1 MCSILSTNVFTYKSK
16 DGKTIIIREAKERD
30 AERIL
35 DSASKALIN
44 APYMLSTVEDVKK
57 VRIDAIQKTLKA
69 YHENPNYVQFIAEVD
84 GKLVGAIDF
93 KNGNKE
99 KISHQ
104 GAFAMT
110 ILPEYRNYG
119 IGRALLETLINWAK
133 NNSKIEKVCLEV
145 MEDNLGAIQLYK
157 NLGFFEEGRKAK
169 GVKLDGRLSRFN
181 INGFIRLKLN
191 INFNI
196 KRGSS

>member
-16 DGKTIIIREAKERD
+16 DGKTIIIREAKEQD

-69 YHENPNYVQFIAEVD
+69 YYENPNYVQFIAEVD

-104 GAFAMT
+104 GAFAMN

-169 GVKLDGRLSRFN
+169 GVKLDGGYQDLILMALFV
-181 INGFIRLKLN
+181 
-191 INFNI
+191 
-196 KRGSS
+196 

>member
-1 MCSILSTNVFTYKSK
+1 MFTYKSK
-16 DGKTIIIREAKERD
+16 DGKVVLIREAKEQD

-35 DSASKALIN
+35 NSASKALIN
-44 APYMLSTVEDVKK
+44 APYMLSTVEDVKQMS
-57 VRIDAIQKTLKA
+57 VNAIQKNLKA

-84 GKLVGAIDF
+84 DKLVGSIDF
-93 KNGNKE
+93 KNGSKE

-110 ILPEYRNYG
+110 ILPEFRNLG

-133 NNSKIEKVCLEV
+133 NNSNIEKVCLEV

-157 NLGFFEEGRKAK
+157 NLGFFEEGRKVK
-169 GVKLDGRLSRFN
+169 GVKLDDRYQDLILMALFV
-181 INGFIRLKLN
+181 
-191 INFNI
+191 
-196 KRGSS
+196 

>member
-1 MCSILSTNVFTYKSK
+1 MCSILSTNVFYFKSK
-16 DGKTIIIREAKERD
+16 NGKTVTIREAIEQD
-30 AERIL
+30 AERML
-35 DSASKALIN
+35 NSASEALTN
-44 APYMLSTVEDVKK
+44 APYMLSTVEDIKK
-57 VRIDAIQKTLKA
+57 MSVVAMQKTLKA

-84 GKLVGAIDF
+84 GKLVGKIDF
-93 KNGNKE
+93 KNGNNE

-169 GVKLDGRLSRFN
+169 GVKLEGGYQDLILMALFV
-181 INGFIRLKLN
+181 
-191 INFNI
+191 
-196 KRGSS
+196 

>member
-119 IGRALLETLINWAK
+119 IGIALLETLINWAK

-169 GVKLDGRLSRFN
+169 GVKLDGSYQDLILMALFV
-181 INGFIRLKLN
+181 
-191 INFNI
+191 
-196 KRGSS
+196 

>member
-57 VRIDAIQKTLKA
+57 VRIDAIQKMLKA

-99 KISHQ
+99 RISHQ

-169 GVKLDGRLSRFN
+169 GVKLDGSYQDLILMALFV
-181 INGFIRLKLN
+181 
-191 INFNI
+191 
-196 KRGSS
+196 

>member
-1 MCSILSTNVFTYKSK
+1 MCNILSTNVFTYKSK
-16 DGKTIIIREAKERD
+16 DGKTVIIREAKEQD
-30 AERIL
+30 AERML
-35 DSASKALIN
+35 NAASKALIN
-44 APYMLSTVEDVKK
+44 APYMLSTVEGVKK
-57 VRIDAIQKTLKA
+57 MSVDAIQKTLKA

-119 IGRALLETLINWAK
+119 IGR
-133 NNSKIEKVCLEV
+133 
-145 MEDNLGAIQLYK
+145 
-157 NLGFFEEGRKAK
+157 
-169 GVKLDGRLSRFN
+169 
-181 INGFIRLKLN
+181 
-191 INFNI
+191 
-196 KRGSS
+196 

>member
-1 MCSILSTNVFTYKSK
+1 MCHILSNNIYTYKSK
-16 DGKTIIIREAKERD
+16 NGKPVIIREAKEQD

-35 DSASKALIN
+35 NSALKALIN
-44 APYMLSTVEDVKK
+44 APYMLTTVEDVKNMS
-57 VRIDAIQKTLKA
+57 VDAIQESLKA
-69 YHENPNYVQFIAEVD
+69 YFENPNYVQFIAEVD
-84 GKLVGAIDF
+84 GILVGAIDF

-104 GAFAMT
+104 GAFVMT

-145 MEDNLGAIQLYK
+145 MEDNLGAIKLYK

-169 GVKLDGRLSRFN
+169 GVKLE
-181 INGFIRLKLN
+181 NGYQDLILMALFV
-191 INFNI
+191 
-196 KRGSS
+196 

>member
-1 MCSILSTNVFTYKSK
+1 MCNIFPTNVFTYKSK
-16 DGKTIIIREAKERD
+16 DGKTVIIREAKEQD

-35 DSASKALIN
+35 NSASKALIN
-44 APYMLSTVEDVKK
+44 APYMLTTVDDVKNMS
-57 VRIDAIQKTLKA
+57 VDSIQKTLKA
-69 YHENPNYVQFIAEVD
+69 YLENPNHVQFIAEVD
-84 GKLVGAIDF
+84 GKLVGSIDF

-104 GAFAMT
+104 GTFAMT

-145 MEDNLGAIQLYK
+145 MEDNLGAIKLYK

-169 GVKLDGRLSRFN
+169 GIKMDDGYQDLILMALFV
-181 INGFIRLKLN
+181 
-191 INFNI
+191 
-196 KRGSS
+196 

>member
-157 NLGFFEEGRKAK
+157 NLGFFEEERKAK
-169 GVKLDGRLSRFN
+169 VVKLDDGYQDLILMALFV
-181 INGFIRLKLN
+181 
-191 INFNI
+191 
-196 KRGSS
+196 

>member
-1 MCSILSTNVFTYKSK
+1 MCNILSANVFTYKSK
-16 DGKTIIIREAKERD
+16 DGKTVIIREAKEQD
-30 AERIL
+30 AERML

-57 VRIDAIQKTLKA
+57 VSIDAIKKRLKT

-93 KNGNKE
+93 KNGDRK

-110 ILPEYRNYG
+110 VLPEYRNYG
-119 IGRALLETLINWAK
+119 IGRALLETLIKWAK
-133 NNSKIEKVCLEV
+133 NNSKIEKVSLEV

-157 NLGFFEEGRKAK
+157 NLGFFEEGRQAK
-169 GVKLDGRLSRFN
+169 GVKLDGGYQDLILMALFV
-181 INGFIRLKLN
+181 
-191 INFNI
+191 
-196 KRGSS
+196 

>member
-1 MCSILSTNVFTYKSK
+1 MSNTISTYKSK
-16 DGKTIIIREAKERD
+16 NGKTVTIREPYEQD
-30 AERIL
+30 AERML
-35 DSASKALIN
+35 NSASKALIN
-44 APYMLSTVEDVKK
+44 TPYMLSTVEDVKK
-57 VRIDAIQKTLKA
+57 MSVNAIQKTVKA

-84 GKLVGAIDF
+84 GKLVGSIDF

-110 ILPEYRNYG
+110 ILPEYRNNG

-169 GVKLDGRLSRFN
+169 GVKLDDGYQDLILMALFV
-181 INGFIRLKLN
+181 
-191 INFNI
+191 
-196 KRGSS
+196 

>member
-1 MCSILSTNVFTYKSK
+1 MCKISPTNVFTYKSK
-16 DGKTIIIREAKERD
+16 DGKIVIVREAKEQD

-35 DSASKALIN
+35 NSASKALIN
-44 APYMLSTVEDVKK
+44 APYMLTTVDDVKNMR
-57 VRIDAIQKTLKA
+57 VDSIQKTLKA
-69 YHENPNYVQFIAEVD
+69 YLENPNYVQFIAEVD
-84 GKLVGAIDF
+84 GKLVGSIDF

-119 IGRALLETLINWAK
+119 IGRALLKTLINWAK

-145 MEDNLGAIQLYK
+145 MEDNLGAIKLYK

-169 GVKLDGRLSRFN
+169 GIKMEDGYQDLILMALFV
-181 INGFIRLKLN
+181 
-191 INFNI
+191 
-196 KRGSS
+196 

>member
-1 MCSILSTNVFTYKSK
+1 MLSPNVFTYKSK
-16 DGKTIIIREAKERD
+16 NGKTVIIREAKEQD
-30 AERIL
+30 AEIML
-35 DSASKALIN
+35 NSASKALIN

-57 VRIDAIQKTLKA
+57 MSVDDIQKTIKSYL
-69 YHENPNYVQFIAEVD
+69 ENPNYVQFIAEVE
-84 GKLVGAIDF
+84 GEIVGAIDF

-119 IGRALLETLINWAK
+119 IGRALLETLINWAR

-145 MEDNLGAIQLYK
+145 MEDNLAAIQLYK

-169 GVKLDGRLSRFN
+169 GVKLDDGYQDLILMAIFV
-181 INGFIRLKLN
+181 
-191 INFNI
+191 
-196 KRGSS
+196 

>member
-16 DGKTIIIREAKERD
+16 DGKTIIIREAKEQD

-57 VRIDAIQKTLKA
+57 VRIDVIQKTLKA
-69 YHENPNYVQFIAEVD
+69 YHENPNYVQFIAEVS

-104 GAFAMT
+104 GAFAMN

-145 MEDNLGAIQLYK
+145 MEDNLSAIQLYK

-169 GVKLDGRLSRFN
+169 GVKLDGGYQDLILMALFV
-181 INGFIRLKLN
+181 
-191 INFNI
+191 
-196 KRGSS
+196 